1 MAQANP
7 SIPLGG
13 GVEEV
18 KKKSKIDSNNTL
30 VRVAK
35 YTGLRIIT
43 LGITVIIGIYLT
55 ILIAN
60 MGGYVDEIRRA
71 QIREDVGARVAGNPT
86 MRNLPAEVKRQKIAE
101 MVAIEEKRYGM
112 DQPFITRSARYLGNA
127 IQLNLGYALKMNSN
141 SGSKLVRNILLERLP
156 PTLLLFATAD
166 IILFFISLFFALAL
180 SRQYGSFFDKVLITL
195 TPLSSAPGWFYGI
208 FLILIFASM
217 LKILPFGGMVD
228 APPPKTPFLYFLSLM
243 KHMILPVLS
252 LAISKIFI
260 QVFSWRTFFLI
271 YSSEDYVD
279 MAKAKGLTS
288 RDIERRYIL
297 RPTLPTI
304 ITSFALLIIGIWTGG
319 PILETI
325 FNWPGLGRTFYQ
337 AIGQFD
343 TPVIIGEAV
352 IFSYLLAATVF
363 LLDIIYAIVDPRV
376 KIGGESSSI

>member
-1 MAQANP
+1 
-7 SIPLGG
+7 
-13 GVEEV
+13 
-18 KKKSKIDSNNTL
+18 
-30 VRVAK
+30 
-35 YTGLRIIT
+35 
-43 LGITVIIGIYLT
+43 
-55 ILIAN
+55 
-60 MGGYVDEIRRA
+60 
-71 QIREDVGARVAGNPT
+71 
-86 MRNLPAEVKRQKIAE
+86 
-101 MVAIEEKRYGM
+101 
-112 DQPFITRSARYLGNA
+112 
-127 IQLNLGYALKMNSN
+127 
-141 SGSKLVRNILLERLP
+141 
-156 PTLLLFATAD
+156 
-166 IILFFISLFFALAL
+166 
-180 SRQYGSFFDKVLITL
+180 
-195 TPLSSAPGWFYGI
+195 
-208 FLILIFASM
+208 
-217 LKILPFGGMVD
+217 MVD

-252 LAISKIFI
+252 LAISQIFI